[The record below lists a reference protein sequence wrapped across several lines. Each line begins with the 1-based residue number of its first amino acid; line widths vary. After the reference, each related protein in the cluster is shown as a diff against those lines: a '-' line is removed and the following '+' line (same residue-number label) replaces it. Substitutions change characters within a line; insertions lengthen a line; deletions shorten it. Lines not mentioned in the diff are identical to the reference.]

1 MSFLINIEDVVKHI
15 PKEATTPL
23 HKTLT
28 DVILKSKNGQMLA
41 PNLAKSILNLYHDEK
56 LSSDEGF
63 KVLLESA
70 ISLEKEKVTEK
81 LKEINL
87 NEAAS
92 LLGDN

>member
-1 MSFLINIEDVVKHI
+1 MNIEDVVKRI
-15 PKEATTPL
+15 PKEATGPL

-28 DVILKSKNGQMLA
+28 DVILKSKNAQMLS

-56 LSSDEGF
+56 LLSDDGF

-70 ISLEKEKVTEK
+70 VSLEKEKVAEK